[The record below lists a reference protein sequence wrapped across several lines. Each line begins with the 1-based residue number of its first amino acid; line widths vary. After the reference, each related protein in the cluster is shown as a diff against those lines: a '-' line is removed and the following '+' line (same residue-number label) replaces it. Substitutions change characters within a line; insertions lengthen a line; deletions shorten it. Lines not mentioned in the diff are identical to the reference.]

1 MTANTFQRL
10 FERQFQAKQQTKTQ
24 ANTIEAKTYRNKH
37 RNQHQSKY
45 TGENSMPKATR
56 TNSTKTRLLSGVGT
70 TVIAAL
76 MAGGVHAAE
85 TTVADQNL
93 IDPAATGN
101 LTVNSPVTNIG
112 EIIAAVAGAQ
122 GGQTVSGTQTGTTNT
137 VTANIINANA
147 TANTFANALDLALIG
162 DGAAPNVGAAALGVA
177 TNAADGATVG
187 DVTASVTDSSLALDL
202 TDFTS
207 GTAVNSTNTIQAVA
221 TGNAGTTTLAGTIPN
236 GYESDVGG
244 SSAVNI
250 DPTITTPPP
259 NLFDA
264 EGTVV
269 ASSVQANRNVGLVAV
284 VEADGAGPGNSIS
297 LRLSSTFDNDVDSSP
312 TLDSNTIDA
321 TMLGNT
327 AASTIDIQAGGAPT
341 FEGSAVLTN
350 LQANENAIVGAFNE
364 SSTIAATVE
373 GTTTPAPALN
383 RLNGGLSVQG
393 NTISSALVGNQAG
406 SNGTAGNR
414 ILIGD
419 AVSVTGPG
427 VGAGTPG
434 TSISYDSGNLISSA
448 EADVLLKS
456 SQGNDGGSLAST
468 TQDGAVTAFA
478 RSLEGGSITLDRN
491 TVSSQLTGNS
501 ASNALASGANAA
513 SFDAVVAV
521 SSQQIN
527 NGVAGGLSATTSGA
541 EIAAVVA
548 PGIAPDGGRT
558 SDSAVSVSRNTT
570 TARGTGNDGTQTVAL
585 AANTLN
591 AATGT
596 PGNVELTG
604 GTTGTNNDGNV
615 SAEGNVT
622 LANLQSNYSSAL
634 TVANTDSVVGLSA
647 DSRDAG
653 ANIANSTLA
662 ADLNTQEAV
671 ALGNRGTNALSLD
684 GNTVGGGAGI
694 ASVQIVDDGSD
705 IASTLSGASAGAIA
719 ATHVEGSS
727 LSVTGNTQQAIG
739 YGGTAANTL
748 SVDANSVDV
757 VSLGGGVG
765 VPLSD
770 TGQPFHTG
778 TGQPRLQAAFGVL
791 SDQSLESAV
800 TATASANVVGLEVEG
815 DLIGS
820 GAANDGNI
828 LMAAGQGLDA
838 TNRLALD
845 AGTLADISGNNV
857 VGHLL
862 NTQAVE
868 GAGADVSAIVA
879 SGNARVRTEGAAG
892 TAARGAVVYSFVE
905 DDLNGSTVST
915 SANTVQAV
923 ATGSGA
929 SNTLAVTGNTVDVA
943 AGLPGLVFNTSGTQ
957 ALINPN
963 AFGLTNA
970 QSGDGTVTA
979 SLAGDPGGTTTPSAS
994 IVTLLGAEGVG
1005 TGGATTPPTV
1015 QTIDGSSAVSANNVL
1030 TAEGTSNRASN
1041 AVSIAANDATTNSG
1055 LMNVQVTDANITT
1068 VIGAEGTPPTAA
1080 FDFGYD
1086 ITVQPGSSIFYDGT
1100 TGPSGSGDI
1109 TAGTLEIA
1117 RAGLS
1122 PEAIAYLV
1130 GEGWTD
1136 SGSGPLTFVASVG
1149 NPLSVTAPEGSS
1161 LTAGNPV
1168 SRNASVPASAGTPAT
1183 GGVRIATF
1191 GNDIA
1196 NSTLS
1201 VANNRVN
1208 GAVTG
1213 NSAANALSVE
1223 AATIAGTTG
1232 TDAPD
1237 STVAAAGLALM
1248 AVSDVDHAL
1257 VSEQQVST
1265 DATADALEST
1275 VYGAFTVDTPALDI
1289 ANGDNV
1295 AISGTTLDVT
1305 GNSVRATAV
1314 GNVGDNALDLEGN
1327 AIEAGSALL
1336 SRQGGDAAIS
1346 ATAGM
1351 DVRAPAA
1358 VASSS
1363 VDMSSNTNTALGV
1376 LNDATNAATVSGG
1389 SVSTLAAP
1397 ANADLAFAAGSS
1409 PLLAVADHLVQNVQT
1424 AETSVTSTATTSIAN
1439 NEAAAEATTGLVDS
1453 TLVASGNAT
1462 YSEASANR
1470 ATNSLALNGA
1480 SSLTANGGVSNLQAS
1495 EAAVEAT
1502 ATSNVALTLVG
1513 TVENTGATPAINAA
1527 GALSGSTVTMEGN
1540 STEALARGNRAVN
1553 TLEAVAGAGYAT
1565 AQAPDAGSGIV
1576 STGPQLAV
1584 DATYA
1589 ALNVQVNEGAVSAG
1603 SENAVYR
1610 IALNADTNATGG
1622 SANVTNGTVS
1632 LRGNSVT
1639 AQALGNS
1646 AVNRVS
1652 LVGLNTGSPTAA
1664 IGSSQTNTA
1673 GITSTVTSA
1682 TMALASTGLS
1692 ATSGVGSVNP
1702 VTGSSFALTGN
1713 SVSASAT
1720 GNSVSNAI
1728 ARVSR

>member
-1 MTANTFQRL
+1 
-10 FERQFQAKQQTKTQ
+10 
-24 ANTIEAKTYRNKH
+24 
-37 RNQHQSKY
+37 
-45 TGENSMPKATR
+45 MPKATR
-56 TNSTKTRLLSGVGT
+56 TNATKTNATRTRLLSGVGT
-70 TVIAAL
+70 TVLAAL

-85 TTVADQNL
+85 TRVVDQALTNP
-93 IDPAATGN
+93 IATGN

-112 EIIAAVAGAQ
+112 EIGASVAGAQ
-122 GGQTVSGTQTGTTNT
+122 GGQTVTGTQTGTTNT

-162 DGAAPNVGAAALGVA
+162 DGLAPNIGAAALGVA
-177 TNAADGATVG
+177 TNAADGPTAG

-207 GTAVNSTNTIQAVA
+207 GTAVNSANTIQAVA

-236 GYESDVGG
+236 GYASDVGG

-250 DPTITTPPP
+250 DPLLTGTPP
-259 NLFDA
+259 LFEA
-264 EGTVV
+264 EGTMV
-269 ASSVQANRNVGLVAV
+269 ASSVQANRNVALGAL
-284 VEADGAGPGNSIS
+284 VEADTAGPGNSIS
-297 LRLSSTFDNDVDSSP
+297 LTLSSTFDNDVDSSP
-312 TLDSNTIDA
+312 TLDRNTIGA
-321 TMLGNT
+321 ALTGNT
-327 AASTIDIQAGGAPT
+327 AVSTIDIQAGGAPT

-350 LQANENAIVGAFNE
+350 LQANENAIVGAIN
-364 SSTIAATVE
+364 SDSTIAATVE
-373 GTTTPAPALN
+373 GTTTPATALN
-383 RLNGGLSVQG
+383 RLNGGLSVQD

-406 SNGTAGNR
+406 ANGTAGNR

-434 TSISYDSGNLISSA
+434 TSISYRQGDLISSA

-456 SQGNDGGSLAST
+456 SQGNDGGTLTSRTA
-468 TQDGAVTAFA
+468 DGAVTAFA

-513 SFDAVVAV
+513 AFDAVVAV
-521 SSQQIN
+521 SNQQIN
-527 NGVAGGLSATTSGA
+527 NGVTGGLSATTSGA
-541 EIAAVVA
+541 EVTAVVA
-548 PGIAPDGGRT
+548 PGGVGPDGGLT
-558 SDSAVSVSRNTT
+558 SDSAVSASRNTT

-596 PGNVELTG
+596 PGNVALTG
-604 GTTGTNNDGNV
+604 GTAGTNDDGNV

-622 LANLQSNYSSAL
+622 LANLQSNYGSAL
-634 TVANTDSVVGLSA
+634 TVLNENSVVGLSA
-647 DSRDAG
+647 DSREGAG
-653 ANIANSTLA
+653 PLPDRIANSTLA

-694 ASVQIVDDGSD
+694 ASVQIVDDTSD
-705 IASTLSGASAGAIA
+705 IASTLSGASAGAVA

-739 YGGTAANTL
+739 YGGTVANTL
-748 SVDANSVDV
+748 SVDANSVDIATNAGAA
-757 VSLGGGVG
+757 STRL
-765 VPLSD
+765 D
-770 TGQPFHTG
+770 TTPGQPFHRG
-778 TGQPRLQAAFGVL
+778 TFQPSVNGTPFGLL

-820 GAANDGNI
+820 GAANDGNT

-838 TNRLALD
+838 TNAIALD
-845 AGTLADISGNNV
+845 AGTLELGSGEAAV
-857 VGHLL
+857 SRLL

-915 SANTVQAV
+915 STNTVQAV

-929 SNTLAVTGNTVDVA
+929 SNTLDVTANTIDVA
-943 AGLPGLVFNTSGTQ
+943 AAAPGLTLSPVGGPVV
-957 ALINPN
+957 LLNPN
-963 AFGLTNA
+963 ALGLTNA

-979 SLAGDPGGTTTPSAS
+979 SLAGDPASVVPSAS
-994 IVTLLGAEGVG
+994 IVTLLGSEGVNAG
-1005 TGGATTPPTV
+1005 PTTTTPPTP
-1015 QTIDGSSAVSANNVL
+1015 QTIDGSSVVSANNVL

-1041 AVSIAANDATTNSG
+1041 AVSITANDATTNSG
-1055 LMNVQVTDANITT
+1055 LMNVQVTDADITT

-1086 ITVQPGSSIFYDGT
+1086 FGVQSGSSINYTGT
-1100 TGPSGSGDI
+1100 TGSGGTGVIDS
-1109 TAGTLEIA
+1109 GTLELT
-1117 RAGLS
+1117 RAGLN

-1136 SGSGPLTFVASVG
+1136 SGSGPLIFTASVG
-1149 NPLSVTAPEGSS
+1149 NPLSVTSQEASDLTGGSS
-1161 LTAGNPV
+1161 VIRT
-1168 SRNASVPASAGTPAT
+1168 ASVPASAGTPAT

-1201 VANNRVN
+1201 VAGNRVN

-1232 TDAPD
+1232 TDAPNG
-1237 STVAAAGLALM
+1237 SVTAEGLALM
-1248 AVSDVDHAL
+1248 GVSNVDHAL
-1257 VSEQQVST
+1257 VSEQQVNT
-1265 DATADALEST
+1265 DATADTLEST

-1295 AISGTTLDVT
+1295 AISGTTLDVA
-1305 GNSVRATAV
+1305 GNSVRATSV

-1327 AIEAGSALL
+1327 AIAAGSALL
-1336 SRQGGDAAIS
+1336 SRQGGDAAID

-1389 SVSTLAAP
+1389 SVSTLAAAP
-1397 ANADLAFAAGSS
+1397 ANADLGFGGAPA
-1409 PLLAVADHLVQNVQT
+1409 LLAVADHLVQNAQT
-1424 AETSVTSTATTSIAN
+1424 AETSVTSSATTSIAN

-1453 TLVASGNAT
+1453 TLVANGNAT

-1480 SSLTANGGVSNLQAS
+1480 SSLTANGGVSNLQGSFAT
-1495 EAAVEAT
+1495 VEAT
-1502 ATSNVALTLVG
+1502 ATSNVALTLAG
-1513 TVENTGATPAINAA
+1513 TAANAGASIDAA
-1527 GALSGSTVTMEGN
+1527 GALSNSTVTMEGN

-1553 TLEAVAGAGYAT
+1553 TLEAVAGAGYAAT
-1565 AQAPDAGSGIV
+1565 QAPNAGSAIDPSG
-1576 STGPQLAV
+1576 LAV

-1603 SENAVYR
+1603 STGATYR
-1610 IALNADTNATGG
+1610 IALNADPNAPVG

-1632 LRGNSVT
+1632 LAGNSVT

-1664 IGSSQTNTA
+1664 IGSSQSNTA

-1682 TMALASTGLS
+1682 TLALASAGLS
-1692 ATSGVGSVNP
+1692 DPAGVSSTTNP